1 MARLSGDIVPSTL
14 LELLHSTVPGRARFR
29 VRGLYRTPAVAAH
42 LEQRLGREA
51 AVRQR
56 QANPLTGTLLVAF
69 DPGLPLA
76 QLRDWILEALHER
89 FQPGPPTAE
98 ASAPPRLRGGRRSR
112 ENAELR
118 AIRRLAGQAAEQPTG
133 AWHTWEAAALI
144 RHFGTVPGAGLS
156 DAAAAERLQRYGPNL
171 LAEAVPRSALAML
184 LAQFRSLPVLL
195 LAGSAGLSAV
205 TGGLV
210 DAGAIVV
217 VLLANALIG
226 FLTERQAERIIST
239 LTRTVLQPNAVRRDG
254 RRVERRPEEIV
265 PGDLVELQ
273 PGSYVPGD
281 GRVVEAA
288 QLSIDESSLTGE
300 SLPVAKT
307 SAALAEAR
315 VPLSDRRNMGYMGT
329 TVTGGS
335 GLLLVTATG
344 DYTEIGRIQS
354 LIGEAQAPET
364 PMQKQLAH
372 LGNRLVL
379 LSGAICAAVFATGL
393 VRGLGLLPMLKAA
406 VSLAVAAVPEGLPT
420 VATTTL
426 ALGISDMRKHR
437 VLVRKLSAVETLG
450 SVQVICLDKTGTLTC
465 NRMSVVEV
473 GTGGD
478 GAVDVR
484 QLEPS
489 RNLRWLLQIAALCN
503 ESTLEGP
510 PGAPTLRGSATE
522 NALLAL
528 ALDGGID
535 VPGLRAKRPVLAVN
549 YRSQSRLFMSTL
561 HRGAAGRQL
570 LAVKGNPPEVLA
582 LCGSYLRD
590 GRRCPLGDDT
600 RQDILAANE
609 GMAGRAL
616 RVLGFAYG
624 FTREESWNAD
634 DGQALVWLGLA
645 GMADPLRDGAV
656 EVIRRF
662 HEAGVETVMIT
673 GDQSATAKAIGTR
686 LDLSGSGPPLSIL
699 DSAALDR
706 LEPDVLAGLTR
717 RTHAFARVSPAQKL
731 QIVQALQRA
740 GRVVAMTGDGIN
752 DGPALKCADVGV
764 AMGRGGTDVARSVA
778 DVVLE
783 EDELETMLTAIGH
796 GRTIYANIRKA
807 VHYLLSTNLSEIEL
821 MFFSIAA
828 GLGQPLTPLQLL
840 WLNLATDVAPALA
853 LAVEAPEPG
862 VLNQPPRDPG
872 EPIVGRADLRRAAR
886 ESLLLTAGAAA
897 ALGYGRLRYGLG
909 PQASTLA
916 FTTLSLAQIAHA
928 WTCRSA
934 VRDWPGAG
942 DLPRNRTLELT
953 LAGTGAAQLACPLL
967 PPLRGL
973 LQLAPLGLVDLA
985 VVAGGVALPL
995 IVNQLA
1001 KPAPRRPPHS
1011 PG

>member
-1 MARLSGDIVPSTL
+1 MSPTL

-69 DPGLPLA
+69 DPGLSLD
-76 QLRDWILEALHER
+76 QLRGWILEALHELFHSER
-89 FQPGPPTAE
+89 PTAMVAAAATRP
-98 ASAPPRLRGGRRSR
+98 ASSWGGRRSR
-112 ENAELR
+112 ESAELR
-118 AIRRLAGQAAEQPTG
+118 AIRRLAGHAAEQPAS
-133 AWHTWEAAALI
+133 AWHTWEAEAVI
-144 RHFGTVPGAGLS
+144 RHFGTARGTGLS
-156 DAAAAERLQRYGPNL
+156 SAMAAERLKRYGPNL
-171 LAEAVPRSALAML
+171 LAEAVPRSSLAML
-184 LAQFRSLPVLL
+184 LAQFRSLPMLL
-195 LAGSAGLSAV
+195 LAGSAGLSAF

-210 DAGAIVV
+210 DAGAIVAV
-217 VLLANALIG
+217 MLANALIG

-239 LTRTVLQPNAVRRDG
+239 LTRTVLLPNAVRRDG
-254 RRVERRPEEIV
+254 RCVERRPEEIV

-281 GRVVEAA
+281 GRVIEAA
-288 QLSIDESSLTGE
+288 QLSIDESCLTGE

-307 SAALAEAR
+307 SATLEDAG

-335 GLLLVTATG
+335 GVLLVTATG
-344 DYTEIGRIQS
+344 NYTEIGRIQS

-364 PMQKQLAH
+364 PMQKQLSH

-393 VRGLGLLPMLKAA
+393 MRGYGLLPMLKAA
-406 VSLAVAAVPEGLPT
+406 ISLAVAAVPEGLPT

-437 VLVRKLSAVETLG
+437 VLVRKLAAVETLG

-473 GTGGD
+473 STGGD

-484 QLEPS
+484 QLESS
-489 RNLRWLLQIAALCN
+489 RHLRRLLQVAALCN

-510 PGAPTLRGSATE
+510 PGAPTLHGSATE

-561 HRGAAGRQL
+561 HRGAAGRRL

-624 FTREESWNAD
+624 FTREENWSAAD
-634 DGQALVWLGLA
+634 DGQELVWLGLA

-686 LDLSGSGPPLSIL
+686 LDLSGDGRPLSIL

-764 AMGRGGTDVARSVA
+764 AMGRGGTDVARGVA

-783 EDELETMLTAIGH
+783 EDELDTMLTAIGR
-796 GRTIYANIRKA
+796 GRTIYANIRKS

-821 MFFSIAA
+821 MFFSIAV

-840 WLNLATDVAPALA
+840 WINLATDVAPALA
-853 LAVEAPEPG
+853 LAVEAPEPD
-862 VLNQPPRDPG
+862 VLSRPPRDPG
-872 EPIVGRADLRRAAR
+872 EPIVGCADLRRAAR
-886 ESLLLTAGAAA
+886 ESLLLTAGATA

-934 VRDWPGAG
+934 ARDWPGAD

-953 LAGTGAAQLACPLL
+953 LAGTGAAQLASLFF
-967 PPLRGL
+967 PPLRSL
-973 LQLAPLGLVDLA
+973 LRLAPLGLADLA
-985 VVAGGVALPL
+985 VVAGGVAVPFV
-995 IVNQLA
+995 VNQLA
-1001 KPAPRRPPHS
+1001 KPAPRRPPRS